1 MRQKKY
7 NRIGTM
13 LGVKGFSYRKLA
25 NEMGVPEQ
33 TVIDWIANKK
43 QPSIKSLYRIAEILK
58 IHARELLA

>member
-1 MRQKKY
+1 
-7 NRIGTM
+7 M